1 MGLEGRVRGGEGTSV
16 GSGLGVLDSPLDLP
30 REARRGKSRAGGSG
44 SGRGPGARTVRL
56 TSRVGRVSRRA
67 GPVARP
73 DGKRR
78 KRETRRRVARR
89 RARWRGGGRG
99 RFAGEETRE
108 NGAHGRTRDW
118 RVVAAPRRA
127 RPKGGSVATVRYPR
141 VLPDEERRTTRAK
154 PRGARRKTR
163 ATGGA
168 ATMSRPEETETKPK
182 RSEPNTNA
190 RVEIDTRSRRTGDGR
205 TCTTSRPPAHDAHR
219 VSPVSRQ
226 NKFVSSPLPDPAV
239 WLGHGVKYVDETMVG
254 TQASS
259 AGKPAG
265 SCAFGTGD
273 GQRGR
278 DERRRVSALSWRNPP
293 GRGD

>member
-16 GSGLGVLDSPLDLP
+16 GSGLGVLDPPLDLP

-44 SGRGPGARTVRL
+44 SGRGPGARTVWP

-89 RARWRGGGRG
+89 RARWCGGGRG

-163 ATGGA
+163 APRAARRQCRVQRRRRRNRNDPNQTLTPALRSIRARGGRGMDA
-168 ATMSRPEETETKPK
+168 PAPPRDRRRTMRIGSRP
-182 RSEPNTNA
+182 
-190 RVEIDTRSRRTGDGR
+190 SRGR
-205 TCTTSRPPAHDAHR
+205 TSLSVRPCPTPR
-219 VSPVSRQ
+219 CG
-226 NKFVSSPLPDPAV
+226 
-239 WLGHGVKYVDETMVG
+239 WG
-254 TQASS
+254 TA
-259 AGKPAG
+259 
-265 SCAFGTGD
+265 
-273 GQRGR
+273 
-278 DERRRVSALSWRNPP
+278 
-293 GRGD
+293 

>member
-16 GSGLGVLDSPLDLP
+16 GSGLGVLDPPLDLP

-44 SGRGPGARTVRL
+44 SGRGPGARTVWP

-89 RARWRGGGRG
+89 RARWCGGGRG

-127 RPKGGSVATVRYPR
+127 RPKGGASRRCAIRACFRTRN
-141 VLPDEERRTTRAK
+141 EEQ
-154 PRGARRKTR
+154 RGQSPEGRRKTR

-190 RVEIDTRSRRTGDGR
+190 RVEMIRARGGRGMDAPAPPRDRRRTMRIGLAR
-205 TCTTSRPPAHDAHR
+205 LEAEQVCQFARPTPR
-219 VSPVSRQ
+219 CG
-226 NKFVSSPLPDPAV
+226 
-239 WLGHGVKYVDETMVG
+239 WG
-254 TQASS
+254 TA
-259 AGKPAG
+259 
-265 SCAFGTGD
+265 
-273 GQRGR
+273 
-278 DERRRVSALSWRNPP
+278 
-293 GRGD
+293 